1 MRNVQVFTSEIQS
14 YDHIK
19 NRKNGIFSLKTKKK
33 KRIKGIFVFFFLK
46 PLILNTI
53 MGNFKV
59 DKHHELSHKRNL
71 KESGEKAPPYG
82 VY

>member
-1 MRNVQVFTSEIQS
+1 
-14 YDHIK
+14 
-19 NRKNGIFSLKTKKK
+19 
-33 KRIKGIFVFFFLK
+33 
-46 PLILNTI
+46 